1 LFFNVLIDLGYVS
14 KSPEAYELVGKLRVT
29 QAKARKLIYEHSL
42 RTLSVEQLDE
52 AVRQLLTSPVISK
65 SSLNFVLEFDNP
77 LVADHVK
84 AIVKRLGYIS
94 DGSFSPSLIKLN
106 QAAFIQLYVEMLG
119 KERLKEAKEF
129 LIKAGAPNS
138 SATGVIKSMLVKLAK
153 TVADETGQE
162 AAGHVS
168 EYLTDL
174 LSSDNL
180 DKSLEKFRTL
190 FTVGS

>member
-1 LFFNVLIDLGYVS
+1 
-14 KSPEAYELVGKLRVT
+14 
-29 QAKARKLIYEHSL
+29 
-42 RTLSVEQLDE
+42 
-52 AVRQLLTSPVISK
+52 
-65 SSLNFVLEFDNP
+65 
-77 LVADHVK
+77 
-84 AIVKRLGYIS
+84 
-94 DGSFSPSLIKLN
+94 
-106 QAAFIQLYVEMLG
+106 
-119 KERLKEAKEF
+119 
-129 LIKAGAPNS
+129 
-138 SATGVIKSMLVKLAK
+138 MLVKLAK